1 MSFNLKRIFSSIL
14 FNSSLFLILLIGIQN
29 SSSKYKVKFFKN
41 KTVDL
46 PLSFIIGASFI
57 SGSITGSLIN
67 IKQNDIPKKNS

>member
-1 MSFNLKRIFSSIL
+1 MSFNLKRIFLSIG

-29 SSSKYKVKFFKN
+29 SSSKYKVDFIIN

-57 SGSITGSLIN
+57 SGSITGSLISLN
-67 IKQNDIPKKNS
+67 FSEIKK